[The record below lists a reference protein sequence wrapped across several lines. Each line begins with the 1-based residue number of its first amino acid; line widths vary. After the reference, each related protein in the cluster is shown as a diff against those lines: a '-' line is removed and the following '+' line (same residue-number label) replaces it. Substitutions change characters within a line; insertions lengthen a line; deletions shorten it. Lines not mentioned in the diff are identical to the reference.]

1 MSPPLVGNGCWAHA
15 RRKFQ
20 EVSTEHGKAKQAVH
34 FCNQIFRLERELIHL
49 SPEERQIQRES
60 KIRPIIESFYQFI
73 EGIRTVKGKLQTAIV
88 YAQNQR
94 RALTEFLSNGRLEIS
109 NNLAEQAIRP
119 VVVGRKNYLFS
130 TSVKGAQA
138 NAMAYTLIETA
149 KANGLNVYRYLTYLF
164 EKLPNCE
171 FLVNPQLLGDFLRKH
186 VIITRIQK

>member
-15 RRKFQ
+15 RRKFK
-20 EVSTEHGKAKQAVH
+20 EVSTEHGKAETALQ
-34 FCNQIFRLERELIHL
+34 FCDQIFRLEREWMHL
-49 SPEERQIQRES
+49 SPEERQAQRES
-60 KIRPIIESFYQFI
+60 KVRPIIESFYQFI

-171 FLVNPQLLGDFLRKH
+171 FLMNPQLLEDFLPWSK
-186 VIITRIQK
+186 IIQENCK

>member
-1 MSPPLVGNGCWAHA
+1 M
-15 RRKFQ
+15 
-20 EVSTEHGKAKQAVH
+20 
-34 FCNQIFRLERELIHL
+34 HL
-49 SPEERQIQRES
+49 SPEERQIQKKS

-73 EGIRTVKGKLQTAIV
+73 GRIRTVKGKLQTAIA

-94 RALTEFLSNGRLEIS
+94 RALTEFLSNERLEIS

-138 NAMAYTLIETA
+138 NARAYILIETA

-171 FLVNPQLLGDFLRKH
+171 FLIKPQLLEDFLPWSK
-186 VIITRIQK
+186 IIQENCK

>member
-1 MSPPLVGNGCWAHA
+1 M
-15 RRKFQ
+15 
-20 EVSTEHGKAKQAVH
+20 
-34 FCNQIFRLERELIHL
+34 IHL

-171 FLVNPQLLGDFLRKH
+171 FLVNPQLLGDFLPWSK
-186 VIITRIQK
+186 IIQENCK